1 MPENKENIS
10 NPPVGG
16 HISRAGESPSFESR
30 SEFKGT
36 LVDIFNHFIQ
46 CEKSVNAYTKN
57 NAELL
62 GRLSSFYAFCS
73 WAISY
78 YDFMSKE
85 ERQQLVEIRIW
96 AKNWI
101 DKLTTR
107 YFDDD
112 KIAMDMMSY
121 IDKCTSFAGFC

>member
-1 MPENKENIS
+1 MPESKENIS
-10 NPPVGG
+10 NPLIGG
-16 HISRAGESPSFESR
+16 NISKEGKSPSFDNR
-30 SEFKGT
+30 GEFKDT
-36 LVDIFNHFIQ
+36 LVDIFNHYMKCQ
-46 CEKSVNAYTKN
+46 KSVNAYTKN

-62 GRLSSFYAFCS
+62 DRLSSFYAFCS

-78 YDFMSKE
+78 YDFTSKE

-101 DKLTTR
+101 EKLTTR
-107 YFDDD
+107 YFEDD
-112 KIAMDMMSY
+112 KIAKDIMSY